1 MSPESLVLLL
11 STAVPSDI
19 GLDVVPV
26 EFPITMVDCRVEFV
40 TLVLG
45 GVPSDIDLDVFAR
58 VVLLPV
64 KLS

>member
-1 MSPESLVLLL
+1 MSREPFVLLL

-19 GLDVVPV
+19 GLDVLPV
-26 EFPITMVDCRVEFV
+26 ELPVTMVDCTVEFV

-45 GVPSDIDLDVFAR
+45 GVPSDIGLDVFAR

>member
-1 MSPESLVLLL
+1 MSHETFILLL

-19 GLDVVPV
+19 GLDVLPL
-26 EFPITMVDCRVEFV
+26 EFPITMVDCTVEFV
-40 TLVLG
+40 TVVLG
-45 GVPSDIDLDVFAR
+45 GVASDIGLDVFAR